1 MYLKYFFYFQE
12 VNSRKFSHY
21 DYGSAAANILAYNSS
36 TPPEYDLAKVT
47 VPVALF
53 WSDNDWLADPK
64 DVKYL
69 TSNLPNIV
77 LNERIPLP
85 KFNHIDFLW
94 AIDADVLVYKK
105 IVSLLSGQFF

>member
-1 MYLKYFFYFQE
+1 MQ
-12 VNSRKFSHY
+12 
-21 DYGSAAANILAYNSS
+21 AYNSS
-36 TPPEYDLAKVT
+36 TPPDYDLSKVT

-53 WSDNDWLADPK
+53 WSDNDWLADPE

-77 LNERIPLP
+77 ANDRIPLP

-94 AIDADVLVYKK
+94 GVDADVLVYKK
-105 IVSLLSGQFF
+105 LVSLLMKSGSAATFESGTVADREYD